1 MYDNTPLSLG
11 EITDH
16 CRVLAYAILE
26 VEDPTA
32 KELLTYVLWE
42 RIDLLYRTLDI
53 PLEAG
58 EVAQKMQS

>member
-16 CRVLAYAILE
+16 CRALVYAILE
-26 VEDPTA
+26 VEDHTA

-42 RIDLLYRTLDI
+42 RIDLLYRTLDV
-53 PLEAG
+53 PVEAG
-58 EVAQKMQS
+58 EVAQELHS

>member
-16 CRVLAYAILE
+16 CRALVYAILE
-26 VEDPTA
+26 VEDHSA

-42 RIDLLYRTLDI
+42 RIDLLYRTLDM
-53 PLEAG
+53 PVDAG
-58 EVAQKMQS
+58 EVSQELHS

>member
-16 CRVLAYAILE
+16 CRALVFAILE
-26 VEDPTA
+26 VEDHTA

-42 RIDLLYRTLDI
+42 RIDLLYRTLDM
-53 PLEAG
+53 PV
-58 EVAQKMQS
+58 EVEESVRGLLR